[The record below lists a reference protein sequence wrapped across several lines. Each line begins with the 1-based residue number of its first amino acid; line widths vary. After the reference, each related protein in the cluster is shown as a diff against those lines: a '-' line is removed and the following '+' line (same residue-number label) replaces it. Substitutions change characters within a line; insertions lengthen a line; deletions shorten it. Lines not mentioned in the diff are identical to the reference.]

1 MDTQEVI
8 RYPKLK
14 GTKSQ
19 RRVQF
24 RAQLAKFEKDAEAG
38 QLLDLSDLI
47 GNGESFVGV
56 GLE

>member
-1 MDTQEVI
+1 MDIKEVI

-24 RAQLAKFEKDAEAG
+24 RAQLDKFEKDAKAG
-38 QLLDLSDLI
+38 QILNLSDLI